1 MSRIAIAGIVDFYNV
16 EIGKQ
21 NVDAIFRNLTGLKE
35 IVSGDDPGTE
45 EMALWY
51 AEANNIR
58 FKSIPTLRDD
68 IDGKPISE
76 IGENEYGERYWIN
89 AGTIRNQQVV
99 DYCSHLIAFLSKD
112 DAVTRALISL
122 ATKFELKIRT
132 VMIDELLE

>member
-1 MSRIAIAGIVDFYNV
+1 MSRIAIAGSVDFYNE
-16 EIGKQ
+16 EIFKQ
-21 NVDAIFRNLTGLKE
+21 KVDAILKNLTGLKE

-99 DYCSHLIAFLSKD
+99 DYCSHL
-112 DAVTRALISL
+112 
-122 ATKFELKIRT
+122 
-132 VMIDELLE
+132 

>member
-1 MSRIAIAGIVDFYNV
+1 
-16 EIGKQ
+16 
-21 NVDAIFRNLTGLKE
+21 
-35 IVSGDDPGTE
+35 
-45 EMALWY
+45 MALRY
-51 AEANNIR
+51 AEENNIR
-58 FKSIPTLRDD
+58 LNSIPTLRDD
-68 IDGKPISE
+68 IDGKPTSE
-76 IGENEYGERYWIN
+76 IGVSEYGKIYWIN